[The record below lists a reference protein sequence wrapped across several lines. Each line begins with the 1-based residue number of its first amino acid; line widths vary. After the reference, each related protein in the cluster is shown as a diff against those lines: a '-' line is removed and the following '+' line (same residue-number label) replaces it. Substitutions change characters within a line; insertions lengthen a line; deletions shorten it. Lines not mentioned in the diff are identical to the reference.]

1 MKDDMPTSAMV
12 VIGDEILSGRTR
24 DANMHH
30 LASVLTE
37 AGAALREVR
46 VVADDREAII
56 AAINE
61 LRVRNT
67 YVFTSGGI
75 GPTHD
80 DITAECVAA
89 AFGVEIDVR
98 ADAREIL
105 LAHYGDP
112 DKLTPSRLRMAR
124 IPAGATL
131 IANPVSGAP
140 GFKMENV
147 YVMAGVPLIFNAMVE
162 SVRPTLEGGPPML
175 SHAFRIPMA
184 EGDIAGPLAEL
195 ANAHPDI
202 SFGSYPF
209 YQGGYGATIVAR
221 SQDRDELAQAA
232 QALRAMCKALG
243 ATEVTELPPI

>member
-1 MKDDMPTSAMV
+1 M
-12 VIGDEILSGRTR
+12 R
-24 DANMHH
+24 
-30 LASVLTE
+30 
-37 AGAALREVR
+37 
-46 VVADDREAII
+46 
-56 AAINE
+56 
-61 LRVRNT
+61 
-67 YVFTSGGI
+67 
-75 GPTHD
+75 
-80 DITAECVAA
+80 
-89 AFGVEIDVR
+89 
-98 ADAREIL
+98 REIL

-124 IPAGATL
+124 IPDGATL

-147 YVMAGVPLIFNAMVE
+147 HVMAGVPLIFNAMVE

-195 ANAHPDI
+195 AAAHPDI

-243 ATEVTELPPI
+243 AVDVTELPPL

>member
-1 MKDDMPTSAMV
+1 MKDDTPTSAMV

-30 LASVLTE
+30 LAGVLTE
-37 AGAALREVR
+37 AGAPLKEVR
-46 VVADDREAII
+46 VVADDREAIV

-61 LRVRNT
+61 LRAKTT

-80 DITAECVAA
+80 DITAECVAE
-89 AFGVEIDVR
+89 AFGVGIDVR
-98 ADAREIL
+98 EDAREIL

-124 IPAGATL
+124 IPDGATL

-147 YVMAGVPLIFNAMVE
+147 HVMAGVPLIFNAMVE

-184 EGDIAGPLAEL
+184 EGDISGPLAEL
-195 ANAHPDI
+195 AAAHPDI

-243 ATEVTELPPI
+243 AVDVTELPPL